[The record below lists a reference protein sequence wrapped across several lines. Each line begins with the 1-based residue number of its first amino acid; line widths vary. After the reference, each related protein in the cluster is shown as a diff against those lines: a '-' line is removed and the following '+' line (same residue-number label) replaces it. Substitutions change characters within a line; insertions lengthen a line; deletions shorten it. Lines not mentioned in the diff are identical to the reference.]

1 MSHRGVHIVTWTCSN
16 ILVTFSQVGKMKLLA
31 VATSQ
36 RRLAAH
42 EAHWRGPGMIQ
53 NEFNKEKNNIFNEET

>member
-1 MSHRGVHIVTWTCSN
+1 MASTLQLGIAPIFWLR
-16 ILVTFSQVGKMKLLA
+16 LVKLVNVKLLA

-53 NEFNKEKNNIFNEET
+53 NEFNQEKNNIFNEET